1 MIDNALH
8 DGFDRWLEEFV
19 ASGKNEMY
27 VLRGECAEARL
38 RCVDGAI
45 QIAVFV
51 VGSEHQQQGVFTA
64 FLEHCEATGRAIVV
78 ELVEGEDFGGSWRA
92 GRATSWKRRDW
103 RLCADVAAVR
113 VRVGGRVVP
122 LCPKVQRLARAFG
135 CRSAAYAS
143 RARREATAT

>member
-19 ASGKNEMY
+19 ASGKNDMY

-45 QIAVFV
+45 YIAVFA

-78 ELVEGEDFGGSWRA
+78 ELVEGEDFRRFMARRPGYVMEDATGGFAPTWR
-92 GRATSWKRRDW
+92 
-103 RLCADVAAVR
+103 
-113 VRVGGRVVP
+113 
-122 LCPKVQRLARAFG
+122 
-135 CRSAAYAS
+135 RSACA
-143 RARREATAT
+143 